1 MVYQHGVGV
10 EPAKGLR
17 EEKAPPIQF
26 HSLGRAGLTAIRNA
40 SDAVDHAVEHLTKGE
55 VALWL
60 GERGRSS
67 EERLYPE
74 SADGRSEERRVG
86 KECDRTCRSRWAVYH
101 YKQKQTSY

>member
-40 SDAVDHAVEHLTKGE
+40 SDAVDHAVEHLKKGE
-55 VALWL
+55 VAPWL

-74 SADGRSEERRVG
+74 SADGRG
-86 KECDRTCRSRWAVYH
+86 GYTIGRSLGGLLAFFFSAVVA
-101 YKQKQTSY
+101 SWF